1 LSKTPFR
8 FFRKKSGGQQLQLI
22 HLGGQGE
29 IGKNMTLLR
38 YGGNILII
46 DCGIKFPDDD
56 MPGVDKLLPDMS
68 YITKHKD
75 LVRGL
80 ILTHGHEDHIGAIPY
95 LLREVNVPIY
105 GTKLT
110 LGLVERK
117 LKEYKL
123 PKKPQLH
130 IIKPKDEIKL
140 GPFTV
145 EPIRVCHSIP
155 DAVGFAVATPLGKV
169 VHTGDV
175 KIDYSPIDRQQ
186 IDLPRFGDL
195 GREGVLLLLSDST
208 NADSEGCTPSE
219 STVSKFFDKFMDYK
233 NGRIIIAS
241 FASNIHRI
249 QQIFDFAAKY
259 GKKVAVSGLSMQA
272 VTEKAKELGYLHY
285 NDEIMVKL
293 NDISRVPH
301 NKIVII
307 TTGSQGEPMAA
318 LSRMAAGEHK
328 QIKIQKGDR
337 IIISATPIPG
347 NEKAIY
353 KTINNL
359 CRIGAEVIY
368 EERHGLHVS
377 GHGAVEDMKMLLKLI
392 KPKYFVPVHGEY
404 RHMTAHAK
412 IAEECGVKPENIFVN
427 DNGDSLVITRE
438 KAVKGQHMPI
448 ANVFVD
454 GTGVGDISREILN
467 ERTQLSEGGL
477 VIVNVRVA
485 RSDLKVLADPEIETK
500 GFVFVKAANE
510 DLMKKSKETV
520 RSVLGRHFRQR
531 QRNIPAIKT
540 EIQKDLG
547 KLILKKTERRPVI
560 IAVINQV

>member
-1 LSKTPFR
+1 MPFR
-8 FFRKKSGGQQLQLI
+8 FFRKKQKTQQLELI

-29 IGKNMTLLR
+29 IGKNMTLLK

-46 DCGIKFPDDD
+46 DCGMKFPDDD

-68 YITKHKD
+68 FVKQHKD
-75 LVRGL
+75 QVRGL

-95 LLREVNVPIY
+95 LLREVNVPVY

-130 IIKPKDEIKL
+130 VIKPKDEIKL
-140 GPFTV
+140 GSFVV

-155 DAVGFAVATPLGKV
+155 DAVAFAVKTPIGTV
-169 VHTGDV
+169 VHTGDF

-186 IDLPRFGDL
+186 IDLPRFTDL
-195 GREGVLLLLSDST
+195 GKEGVLLLLSDST
-208 NADSEGCTPSE
+208 NADSEGTTPSE
-219 STVSKFFDKFMDYK
+219 STVSRFFDKFLNYR
-233 NGRIIIAS
+233 NGRIIVAS

-259 GKKVAVSGLSMQA
+259 GKKVAISGLSMQA

-301 NKIVII
+301 NKLVII

-353 KTINNL
+353 KTINSL
-359 CRIGAEVIY
+359 CKLGAEVIY
-368 EERHGLHVS
+368 EEKHGLHVS
-377 GHGAVEDMKMLLKLI
+377 GHGAVEDMKQLLRLL
-392 KPKYFVPVHGEY
+392 KPKYFVPTHGEY
-404 RHMTAHAK
+404 RHMTSHAK
-412 IAEECGVKPENIFVN
+412 IAERCGVKHENIFVN
-427 DNGDSLVITRE
+427 DNGDRLVITKD
-438 KAVKGQHMPI
+438 KASKAPPLPI
-448 ANVFVD
+448 ANIFVD
-454 GTGVGDISREILN
+454 GTGVGDISREILV

-477 VIVNVRVA
+477 IIVNVRVS
-485 RSDLKVLADPEIETK
+485 RSDFKVLSDPEIETK
-500 GFVFVKAANE
+500 GFVFVKANE

-520 RSVLGRHFRQR
+520 RSVLGRYFRQR
-531 QRNIPAIKT
+531 NRNIPAIKA

-560 IAVINQV
+560 VAVINQI

>member
-1 LSKTPFR
+1 MKKMPFR
-8 FFRKKSGGQQLQLI
+8 FFRKKQKTQQLELI

-29 IGKNMTLLR
+29 IGKNMTLLK

-46 DCGIKFPDDD
+46 DCGMKFPDDD

-68 YITKHKD
+68 FVKQHKD
-75 LVRGL
+75 QVRGL

-95 LLREVNVPIY
+95 LLREVNVPVY

-130 IIKPKDEIKL
+130 VIKPKDEIKL
-140 GPFTV
+140 GSFVV

-155 DAVGFAVATPLGKV
+155 DAVAFAVKTPIGTV
-169 VHTGDV
+169 VHTGDF

-186 IDLPRFGDL
+186 IDLPRFTDL
-195 GREGVLLLLSDST
+195 GKEGVLLLLSDST
-208 NADSEGCTPSE
+208 NADSEGTTPSE
-219 STVSKFFDKFMDYK
+219 STVSRFFDKFLNYR
-233 NGRIIIAS
+233 NGRIIVAS

-259 GKKVAVSGLSMQA
+259 GKKVAISGLSMQA

-301 NKIVII
+301 NKLVII

-353 KTINNL
+353 KTINSL
-359 CRIGAEVIY
+359 CKLGAEVIY
-368 EERHGLHVS
+368 EEKHGLHVS
-377 GHGAVEDMKMLLKLI
+377 GHGAVEDMKQLLRLL
-392 KPKYFVPVHGEY
+392 KPKYFVPTHGEY
-404 RHMTAHAK
+404 RHMTSHAK
-412 IAEECGVKPENIFVN
+412 IAERCGVKHENIFVN
-427 DNGDSLVITRE
+427 DNGDRLVITKD
-438 KAVKGQHMPI
+438 KASKASPLPI
-448 ANVFVD
+448 ANIFVD
-454 GTGVGDISREILN
+454 GTGVGDISREILI
-467 ERTQLSEGGL
+467 ERTQLSEGGI

-500 GFVFVKAANE
+500 GFVFVKANE

-520 RSVLGRHFRQR
+520 RSVLGRYFRQR
-531 QRNIPAIKT
+531 NRNIPAIKA

-560 IAVINQV
+560 VAVINQI

>member
-1 LSKTPFR
+1 MSKTSFR
-8 FFRKKSGGQQLQLI
+8 FFRKKGSQQLQLI

-46 DCGIKFPDDD
+46 DCGMKFPDDD

-68 YITKHKD
+68 YVSKHKD

-95 LLREVNVPIY
+95 LLREINVPIY

-117 LKEYKL
+117 LKEFKL

-140 GPFTV
+140 GPFVV

-155 DAVGFAVATPLGKV
+155 DAVAFAVRTPLGIV

-175 KIDYSPIDRQQ
+175 KIDYCPIDKQQ

-195 GREGVLLLLSDST
+195 GREGVLLMLSDST
-208 NADSEGCTPSE
+208 NADSEGSTPSE
-219 STVSKFFDKFMDYK
+219 STVAKFFDKFLDYK
-233 NGRIIIAS
+233 NGRILVAS

-249 QQIFDFAAKY
+249 QQVFDYAAKY
-259 GKKVAVSGLSMQA
+259 GKKVAISGLSMQA

-285 NDEIMVKL
+285 DSEILVKL

-301 NKIVII
+301 NKLLII

-359 CRIGAEVIY
+359 CRLGAEVIY

-377 GHGAVEDMKMLLKLI
+377 GHGAIEDMKMLLKLV
-392 KPKYFVPVHGEY
+392 KPKYFVPAHGEF
-404 RHMTAHAK
+404 RHMVAHAK
-412 IAEECGVKPENIFVN
+412 VAEQCGIRPENIFID
-427 DNGDSLVITRE
+427 DNGDSLVITKD
-438 KAVKGQHMPI
+438 KAVKGPKIPI
-448 ANVFVD
+448 ANIFVD
-454 GTGVGDISREILN
+454 GTGVGDISPDILRERN
-467 ERTQLSEGGL
+467 QLAEGGL
-477 VIVNVRVA
+477 IIVSTKVA
-485 RSDLKVLADPEIETK
+485 RSDFKVLSDAEIETK
-500 GFVFVKAANE
+500 GFVFVRTNE
-510 DLMKKSKETV
+510 DLMKKSKEIV
-520 RSVLGRHFRQR
+520 RSVLGRHYR
-531 QRNIPAIKT
+531 QRNRSLPAISQ
-540 EIQKDLG
+540 EIQKELG
-547 KLILKKTERRPVI
+547 KYIAKKTERRPVI
-560 IAVINQV
+560 IAIINQA